1 MTYDCLI
8 IDDEEALSQSTLEYF
23 ELFGVKTA
31 WAADAAACFE
41 FFKSNTAGLILLDI
55 NLGTDSGFALCK
67 KLRED
72 YDLPILFISAR
83 TSDDDVLLALG
94 IGGDDY
100 IPKPYSLSVLLAK
113 VKAVL
118 KRYRNTEANSET
130 SGFIFGKF
138 YVDFDK
144 GRVIEYATESVTDNS
159 VKKDTGNSTDDDKRN
174 VADNAAD
181 NITKN
186 YNGSDINSITDNG
199 INDVNKIG
207 TDLKLKTM
215 EYRLLV
221 YLIQNRNRVVS
232 KEEIFRDVWEDAIT
246 GDNTLNVHIRRL
258 REKIEDNPNEPQYI
272 QTVWGIGYSFEGG
285 RK

>member
-55 NLGTDSGFALCK
+55 NLGNDSGFALCK

-118 KRYRNTEANSET
+118 KRYRSTEANPET
-130 SGFIFGKF
+130 RGFAFGRF
-138 YVDFDK
+138 YVDYNK
-144 GRVIEYATESVTDNS
+144 GRVIEYTAGNSAAENDTGINS
-159 VKKDTGNSTDDDKRN
+159 VNKNSICKH
-174 VADNAAD
+174 
-181 NITKN
+181 
-186 YNGSDINSITDNG
+186 INSACRC
-199 INDVNKIG
+199 G
-207 TDLKLKTM
+207 TDLKIKTM
-215 EYRLLV
+215 EYKLLI

-232 KEEIFRDVWEDAIT
+232 KEEIFKNVWEDAIT

-285 RK
+285 RVDGREGIKECNSNNNDEEHSFEGGSK